1 LNEKKL
7 KELYAKI
14 DDEEKKKL
22 IMKELAQIQKLKEA
36 EGWVENGP
44 WTISEKEYVDMTKKI

>member
-1 LNEKKL
+1 
-7 KELYAKI
+7 
-14 DDEEKKKL
+14 
-22 IMKELAQIQKLKEA
+22 MKELAQIQKLKEA